1 MEDKLSMPSSGGSP
15 YKKNKSLRLLA
26 RSVLPEIVL
35 HVFVIFIHLLAIVVD
50 EGVLDIKYCNI
61 ALQGSTDPIIL
72 FSFKR
77 VYQDDFAE
85 FTKTIF
91 LCFS

>member
-26 RSVLPEIVL
+26 PSVFPEIVL
-35 HVFVIFIHLLAIVVD
+35 HVFVIFIHFLAIVVD
-50 EGVLDIKYCNI
+50 GVLDTKYCNI

-77 VYQDDFAE
+77 VYQDDFVE
-85 FTKTIF
+85 FTKTTF